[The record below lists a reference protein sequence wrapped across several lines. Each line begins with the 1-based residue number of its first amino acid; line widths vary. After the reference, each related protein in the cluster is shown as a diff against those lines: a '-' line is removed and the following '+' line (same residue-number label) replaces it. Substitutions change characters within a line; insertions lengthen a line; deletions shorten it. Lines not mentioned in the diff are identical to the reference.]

1 MLSPDSP
8 ALSEDR
14 RTQPVIRHGLRAN
27 ASQFALLMVIN
38 AMVGGMIGLERTVL
52 PILGA
57 ETFGLTSA
65 TTVFSFIISFGLVKA
80 LMNLVAGVL
89 ADQYGRKRILVL
101 GWLVG
106 LPVPWMIIWAPNWG
120 WIVAANVL
128 LGINQGLTWSMA
140 VVMKIDLVGAR
151 QRGLA
156 VGLNEFTGYMAV
168 ALTALVT
175 GYLASVYGV
184 RPVPFYLGIGYATL
198 GLILSIL
205 LVRETHG
212 HSRLAAQADL
222 SYPVAAPPGFWPI
235 MRQTSWGNRTL
246 FAASQAGLVNNLND
260 GMSWGMLPLFFAVH
274 GLSLPA
280 IGLLKFVYPAVWS
293 VSQLVTGPLSDR
305 VGRRPLIVP
314 GMLLQAL
321 SLGLI
326 VATRSFDWWLIGS
339 IGLGIGTALVYP
351 TLIAVVSDAAAPAW
365 RARALGIYRF
375 WRDLGYAVGAL
386 LAGLIADFVGM
397 GWAIGA
403 VAGLTGLSGLIVALT
418 MQDSGSARTEMLPAC
433 QCPESRTVPDQADAD
448 MLRSTG

>member
-1 MLSPDSP
+1 MLSPNSAAPADAVGVLSSP
-8 ALSEDR
+8 QL
-14 RTQPVIRHGLRAN
+14 GLRAN
-27 ASQFALLMVIN
+27 APQFALLMLIN

-57 ETFGLTSA
+57 DTFGLTST
-65 TTVFSFIISFGLVKA
+65 TTVLSFIISFGLVKA

-101 GWLVG
+101 GWLFG
-106 LPVPWMIIWAPNWG
+106 LPVPWMIIYAPSWG

-168 ALTALVT
+168 ALTALAT
-175 GYLASVYGV
+175 GYLASTYGV
-184 RPVPFYLGIGYATL
+184 RPVPFYLGIGYAIV
-198 GLILSIL
+198 GLVLSVF

-212 HSRLAAQADL
+212 HTRLAAPADAT
-222 SYPVAAPPGFWPI
+222 PAVTAPPFWTI

-246 FAASQAGLVNNLND
+246 FSASQAGLVNNLND
-260 GMSWGMLPLFFAVH
+260 GMSWGILPLFFAAN
-274 GLSLPA
+274 GLGLPA

-305 VGRRPLIVP
+305 VGRKTLIVP
-314 GMLLQAL
+314 GMLLQAA
-321 SLGLI
+321 SLGLT
-326 VATRSFDWWLIGS
+326 VATRSFEWWLAGS
-339 IGLGIGTALVYP
+339 IGLGIGTAMVYP

-375 WRDLGYAVGAL
+375 WRDIGYAVGAL
-386 LAGLIADFVGM
+386 AAGLIADFVGM
-397 GWAIGA
+397 GWAIGI
-403 VAGLTGLSGLIVALT
+403 VAGITCVSGLVVAVT
-418 MQDSGSARTEMLPAC
+418 MQESVGPPTE
-433 QCPESRTVPDQADAD
+433 V
-448 MLRSTG
+448 